1 MRIVDHSE
9 SFKEHVQKRGKE
21 LLQHIAIDTVRSIKQ
36 DMAQSSGGRMPPP
49 GENPAYGWHRA
60 RGAAGDAPARQSNR
74 LINSIGWQML
84 SDWVVRIGSGDKRGR
99 WTQYG
104 TTTKNPITP
113 RRKQFLAF
121 RRSEG
126 INAGQLLFT
135 KAVKGHTV
143 APRPW
148 LSRATDR
155 LAGFVGEYLK

>member
-9 SFKEHVQKRGKE
+9 SFKAHVQKRGKE

-49 GENPAYGWHRA
+49 GENPRYGWHRA
-60 RGAAGDAPARQSNR
+60 RGAAGDAPARQSGR
-74 LINSIGWQML
+74 LINSISWQML

-104 TTTKNPITP
+104 TKVNKRITP
-113 RRKQFLAF
+113 RRKAYLTF
-121 RRSEG
+121 RGKEG
-126 INAGQLLFT
+126 NLISSTSFS
-135 KAVKGHTV
+135 GHTV

-155 LAGFVGEYLK
+155 LAGFIGEYLK